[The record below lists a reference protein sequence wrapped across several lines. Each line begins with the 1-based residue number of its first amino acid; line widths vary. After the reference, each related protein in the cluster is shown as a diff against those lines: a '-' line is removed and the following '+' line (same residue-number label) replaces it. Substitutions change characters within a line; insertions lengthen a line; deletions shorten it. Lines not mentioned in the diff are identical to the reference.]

1 MDPVSGVPS
10 PPNSD
15 PALSV
20 DRRAPIWSV
29 RDRLRYARLL
39 LPRIRWQRRVVG
51 ALFFAPLIYA
61 GAQTW
66 HRLTDAFGTSTIQV
80 LSPRQD
86 SVPAV
91 DSPQFRTVLAALTK
105 TRMEPGHRIDLLIDG
120 PATMASLD
128 EDMRRAVKTI
138 EVQNYYCE
146 PGEVTDWFKALITER
161 ARAGVKVYFLRDGFG
176 CESLSRAWLDSLR
189 DAGVEVATVRP
200 VRWWAMHESM
210 HRSHVRIVTIDGR
223 VGYVG
228 GFGLADKWIDHD
240 GKPKWRETAVRF
252 TGPAVTQLSGAFAI
266 GWVNATGSLITST
279 HDAGAA
285 SAADDSGSAAGVM
298 FTQRA
303 YGTPVPER
311 FLALAL
317 AGARERIYIANSYF
331 VPNRELRKWLVAAA
345 RRGVDVRVLAPSE
358 KIDIPFTHW
367 AGRSTY
373 EELIRGGVR
382 IYEYQPAMMHAK
394 TILIDSTFVSVGSL
408 NLDNLSLRINEEAV
422 LQAQDRA
429 LADAM
434 AVQFARDLEQSV
446 EITLNTLAKR
456 SLYERTMTLVARLFR
471 DLL

>member
-1 MDPVSGVPS
+1 MSDVSGVPL
-10 PPNSD
+10 PPE
-15 PALSV
+15 
-20 DRRAPIWSV
+20 REGAPV
-29 RDRLRYARLL
+29 AVPTARDRLRYVRAL

-51 ALFFAPLIYA
+51 VLFFAPLIYA

-66 HRLTDAFGTSTIQV
+66 HRFTDAFGTTAIQV
-80 LSPRQD
+80 LRPLGQD
-86 SVPAV
+86 SIPAV
-91 DSPQFRTVLAALTK
+91 DSPQFRSVLAALTQ
-105 TRMEPGHRIDLLIDG
+105 TSMESGHRIDLLIDG
-120 PATMASLD
+120 PATMKRLD
-128 EDMRRAVKTI
+128 EDMRRAEHTI

-146 PGEVTDWFKALITER
+146 PGNVTDWFKTLVTER

-176 CESLSRAWLDSLR
+176 CESLTRGWLDSLR
-189 DAGVEVATVRP
+189 EVGVEVATLRP

-223 VGYVG
+223 IGYVG
-228 GFGLADKWIDHD
+228 GFGLADKWIDRD
-240 GKPKWRETAVRF
+240 GEPRWRETAVRF
-252 TGPAVTQLSGAFAI
+252 TGPAVTQLAGAFAI
-266 GWVNATGSLITST
+266 GWVNATGHLITSAHISGEGPT
-279 HDAGAA
+279 AN
-285 SAADDSGSAAGVM
+285 DSGSAAGVM

-311 FLALAL
+311 FLALSL
-317 AGARERIYIANSYF
+317 AGARKRVYIANSYF
-331 VPNRELRKWLVAAA
+331 VPNRELRAWLVAAA

-373 EELIRGGVR
+373 AELMRGGVR

-394 TILIDSTFVSVGSL
+394 TMLIDETFVSVGSL

-434 AVQFARDLEQSV
+434 EVQFARDLEQST
-446 EITLNTLAKR
+446 EITLATLEQR
-456 SLYERTMTLVARLFR
+456 SLYERAMTLLARLVR